1 VCSHVKIYDDVPEGM
16 ASFHWRNEK
25 LGEGGGKQTFGD
37 RGGMGGV
44 RVAVIVK
51 TQSTSQSSSSLPEQ
65 SNINIILTTTIT
77 TAINITFKIIKS
89 LSFKSYPSTSSS
101 QSQSSS

>member
-16 ASFHWRNEK
+16 AAFDWLNEK

-37 RGGMGGV
+37 RGGGMGGV

-51 TQSTSQSSSSLPEQ
+51 TQSTSQSSSSSPEQ
-65 SNINIILTTTIT
+65 SNLN
-77 TAINITFKIIKS
+77 
-89 LSFKSYPSTSSS
+89 TS
-101 QSQSSS
+101 